1 MEIWLEQNPMMR
13 QLIQAIVGLVKNS
26 LNRIVGNVSLSRRE
40 LEEVLLNIVS
50 VLNSGPWS
58 YIEDGIEFPIL
69 TPNLLVNFYHYQMK
83 TQRQKRKRFK
93 YIQKCKEV
101 AWARWKK
108 EYIKALIERHNM
120 KTKDLMSLKKVEK
133 VVIVYSTIATKGSGN
148 WISSR
153 TFFQDLLV
161 QCEQFELKQ
170 ASRIWNT
177 LYNIY
182 ICLNLLVTL
191 KHY

>member
-1 MEIWLEQNPMMR
+1 MMR

-26 LNRIVGNVSLSRRE
+26 LNKIVGNVSLSRRE
-40 LEEVLLNIVS
+40 LEEVLLNIVN

-58 YIEDGIEFPIL
+58 YVEDGIEFPIL

-101 AWARWKK
+101 AWTRRKK
-108 EYIKALIERHNM
+108 ECIMALIERHNM

-148 WISSR
+148 WVLSR